1 MSMPEALQNLAAR
14 ALRELDTM
22 AYPAA
27 PWVDGVT
34 APDGSEALDCAIIG
48 AGQFGLTIAAGLR
61 REQVKRVMCFDAAAE
76 GAEGPWVTYARMGML
91 RTPKDLTGPDLGI
104 PSLSFRAFWEAQ
116 HGEAGWDEMFRVP
129 RTAWMD
135 YLNWYR
141 ATLGLPVRNLWRL
154 TSLKPGRAMLE
165 LRFDT
170 PGGERVIF
178 ARSVV
183 LATGA
188 AAGRSITIPE
198 AAQAL
203 PPGRALSAYDPLDC
217 AALKGERLGILGG
230 SATAFDLAIAAL
242 QAGATSATLCLR
254 RPSLPYANPR
264 RWMENAGFLAHY
276 IDLPDATKWAYSHRL
291 NKIGQSPPKP
301 TFDLAMSL
309 PGFAIRTSSPWDEV
323 SWNGTEVVVRGGG
336 RTQHFDRVAYATGM
350 RAALEEVP
358 AFAAI
363 AEHAARWEDRYTP
376 PRALESPGMAR
387 NPYLNR
393 YAAFQERTPCTAPW
407 LGRIMSVMG
416 GGGLSLGPVATSV
429 SGMKYL
435 VPLVLAGVK
444 RQLFLDQQEADW
456 ARFTADIHA
465 EIPKEAAAA

>member
-1 MSMPEALQNLAAR
+1 MSMTEALHDLAAQAR
-14 ALRELDTM
+14 RELDIL

-61 REQVKRVMCFDAAAE
+61 REQVTRVTCFDAAAE
-76 GAEGPWVTYARMGML
+76 GAEGPWVTYARMAML
-91 RTPKDLTGPDLGI
+91 RTPKDLTGPDLGL
-104 PSLSFRAFWEAQ
+104 PSLSFRAFWQAQ
-116 HGEAGWDEMFRVP
+116 HGTEGWDEMHRVP

-141 ATLGLPVRNLWRL
+141 TVLALPVRNLWRL
-154 TSLKPGRAMLE
+154 ISLKPSRAMLE
-165 LRFDT
+165 LRFAT
-170 PGGERVIF
+170 PAGERVIF

-188 AAGRSITIPE
+188 AAGRSIPLPE
-198 AAQAL
+198 AAHAL
-203 PPGRALSAYDPLDC
+203 PEGRALSAYDALDC
-217 AALKGERLGILGG
+217 TAFKGERLGILGG
-230 SATAFDLAIAAL
+230 SATAFDLGIAAL
-242 QAGATSATLCLR
+242 QAGAASATLCLR
-254 RPSLPYANPR
+254 RQSLPYANPR

-276 IDLPDATKWAYSHRL
+276 MDLPDATKWAYSLRL
-291 NKIGQSPPKP
+291 NRIGQSPPKP
-301 TFDLAMSL
+301 TYDLAMST
-309 PGFAIRTSSPWDEV
+309 PGFAIRTASPWEEV
-323 SWNGTEVVVRGGG
+323 RWNGSEVVVRGGG
-336 RTQHFDRVAYATGM
+336 RTQYFDRVVYATGM
-350 RAALEEVP
+350 RTALEDVP
-358 AFAAI
+358 AFSAI

-376 PRALESPGMAR
+376 PRALEAPGMGR

-393 YAAFQERTPCTAPW
+393 YAAFEERIPCTAPW